1 MNWKKKIERLMHL
14 RVKWQMMLVFIAVT
28 VIPILI
34 IGAVSVRTL
43 RTQMKISYETRL
55 ESESDRIKAI
65 LFDTTSSVYSYCEP
79 IVSTQTYR
87 NVLAA
92 EAFTGEV
99 RTRYDDLVFTM
110 DSLQQKL
117 AAVSS
122 IGIYTDNPAVP
133 NGSHI
138 FCAESFDDYEWYH
151 KTGPDEWNHWTWTTV
166 QVNRTQQDEELTLVR
181 RINIGSSKYRAYLVI
196 TVSSNHLRNRILP
209 TDNFVMSS
217 VGDSNCIFSSD
228 YKAEEK
234 VMPLMENLSEN
245 HYNYL
250 GPCEIDGKKLLTRT
264 SFFLGYLTTDRFYI
278 LVSDPTAYAQM
289 NYFTGMLILVILFA
303 FAGLSVIILLFTRSF
318 SRRVVTLRMAMHR
331 ASLGDYN
338 IVDDFHGADELA
350 ETFEDL
356 KTMVEMVREK
366 EAQYYRSKLEEQ
378 RLLNMQKE
386 MEFKMLSS
394 QINPHFLY
402 NTLEMIRMQA
412 ISQNNKTVADSIML
426 LARSMQYVL
435 ENTGTDDSTLEKEF
449 NHVKTYLQIQRMRF
463 GDRINWDFY
472 LDEDIDL
479 KRYHILPLLI
489 QPVVENTIVHG
500 LEGISKNGHVSI
512 ILEKENEERLV
523 ITVRDNGVGIEEERL
538 VQIQENLNKKKN
550 GIASIGL
557 YNINQRIKVRY
568 GEPYGVQIRSGRLK
582 GTSVSLTLP
591 AKYADEEN
599 GDEQID

>member
-138 FCAESFDDYEWYH
+138 FCAESFDDYEWYQ
-151 KTGPDEWNHWTWTTV
+151 KTGPDEWNHWTWTMV

-250 GPCEIDGKKLLTRT
+250 GPCEINGKKLLTRT